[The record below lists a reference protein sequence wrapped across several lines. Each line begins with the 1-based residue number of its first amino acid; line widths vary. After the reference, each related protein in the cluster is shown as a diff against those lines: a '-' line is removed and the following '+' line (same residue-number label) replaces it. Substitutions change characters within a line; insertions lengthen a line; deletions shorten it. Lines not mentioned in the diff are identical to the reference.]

1 METLNDMDRIVAG
14 LAIVIFGAALFML
27 ISGVW
32 AARDK

>member
-1 METLNDMDRIVAG
+1 MDSLNNMDLVVVG

>member
-1 METLNDMDRIVAG
+1 METLTSMDFVVVA

-27 ISGVW
+27 ISGAW

>member
-1 METLNDMDRIVAG
+1 MAELNSLDRIVVG
-14 LAIVIFGAALFML
+14 LAIVIFAAALFML